1 MEGFQGCCPLLPAFP
16 RLAKKMPRGWET
28 SVLLAPRN
36 QVLAQLGGIRQR
48 ALPCPYPPPRLQIGS
63 PDPRKPGNDCSA
75 TPTNR
80 QMEE

>member
-36 QVLAQLGGIRQR
+36 QVLAQLGESGRGLSPAPTR
-48 ALPCPYPPPRLQIGS
+48 PPDSR
-63 PDPRKPGNDCSA
+63 
-75 TPTNR
+75 
-80 QMEE
+80 